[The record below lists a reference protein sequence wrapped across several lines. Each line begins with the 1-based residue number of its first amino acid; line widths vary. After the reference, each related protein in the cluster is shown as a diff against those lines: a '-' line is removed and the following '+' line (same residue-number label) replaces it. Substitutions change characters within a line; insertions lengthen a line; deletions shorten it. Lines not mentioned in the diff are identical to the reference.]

1 MLTVSN
7 SQCRS
12 TGLQRKV
19 LALAL
24 ALKAWSLLTSL
35 LTVDMGQLK
44 VAHVSAVSAGMQLLH
59 PVLSCAEAQ

>member
-44 VAHVSAVSAGMQLLH
+44 VAHVSAGMQLLH